1 MKLAFI
7 PEKYLLRQHRFLE
20 PDHPYHFAKYKM
32 DKKNRSQ
39 LFAFS
44 RDNFFDM
51 YFMNWFCGFCDAYCL
66 FQIDY
71 SKNSLGQYSFI
82 TYHQQYKLLRWVR
95 YNFNFGDVQFTPK
108 LNKYFFLVKQRRH
121 LLILI
126 NIFNG
131 FLQMIRTQK
140 QFYLWLKY
148 FNLKYKLI
156 IPHKVYTPLIYT
168 LFDNSYLMGLIDTT
182 GRLTFA
188 VGSYRKYG
196 KHSYDFGYKTRF
208 VFYMDIP
215 ATEIPLL
222 NELKNL
228 FLSPYFIVRSSKT
241 IRFLLVR
248 ADDLGILGN
257 YLMRKKPFNRLF
269 KIKFFNWFAAL
280 QYLRLKDIKYPRRD
294 RFRELIRRYRSNYYN
309 PRKKKRGKLIW
320 PTDLPMIDLLP
331 PHWKT

>member
-7 PEKYLLRQHRFLE
+7 PQKYLLRQHRFL
-20 PDHPYHFAKYKM
+20 DLRHPYHMEKYRM
-32 DKKNRSQ
+32 DIKNRKQ
-39 LFAFS
+39 MFYFS
-44 RDNFFDM
+44 RSIFFDM

-66 FQIDY
+66 FQLNIENNK
-71 SKNSLGQYSFI
+71 KNCSFI

-95 YNFNFGDVQFTPK
+95 YNFNFGLVDFAK
-108 LNKYFFLVKQRRH
+108 KYNRYFYFVKRKKH

-126 NIFNG
+126 EVFNG
-131 FLQMIRTQK
+131 FLQMSRTQR
-140 QFYLWLKY
+140 QFYIWLKS
-148 FNLKYKLI
+148 FNQNSKIKVAHKMQTSLI
-156 IPHKVYTPLIYT
+156 TN

-188 VGSYRKYG
+188 VGSYKKYG

-208 VFYMDIP
+208 VFYMDLP
-215 ATEIPLL
+215 ATEIILL
-222 NELKNL
+222 NELKKL
-228 FLSPYFIVRSSKT
+228 FSSPYFIVRSSKT
-241 IRFLLVR
+241 IRFLLIR
-248 ADDLGILGN
+248 ACDLGTLGN

-294 RFRELIRRYRSNYYN
+294 RFRELIGRYRSNYYN

-320 PTDLPMIDLLP
+320 PTDLPYIDLLP
-331 PHWKT
+331 PRWKE